1 LAEQTKLRSVVLF
14 GKSQSN
20 LYKWDRLNIKA
31 MLDGWEGCLKEH
43 NGWGNWGGEIGE
55 GNWGTNEKGNK
66 K

>member
-1 LAEQTKLRSVVLF
+1 
-14 GKSQSN
+14 
-20 LYKWDRLNIKA
+20 

-55 GNWGTNEKGNK
+55 GDWGTNEKGNK